1 MVFHC
6 ADCTR
11 PDVLAANHSSLTVRC
26 CFMPSRSSVC
36 FLPLKEPL
44 DRKILVKRIHEARH
58 VFSQLCR
65 SVGLNLNLESCSKQG
80 TLPKMEGVTLQRY
93 QNQRRIGLILTK
105 NSHFVIF
112 VRKCSETRNMFVKAA
127 EQCPVPTRLASA
139 HPVRR
144 GNNTLRFGRIVP
156 CQLKHF

>member
-1 MVFHC
+1 MITLFW
-6 ADCTR
+6 DCGAGL
-11 PDVLAANHSSLTVRC
+11 PVS
-26 CFMPSRSSVC
+26 

-65 SVGLNLNLESCSKQG
+65 SVGLNLNLMNLESCSKQG

-156 CQLKHF
+156 CQLKHFWSIWIQF